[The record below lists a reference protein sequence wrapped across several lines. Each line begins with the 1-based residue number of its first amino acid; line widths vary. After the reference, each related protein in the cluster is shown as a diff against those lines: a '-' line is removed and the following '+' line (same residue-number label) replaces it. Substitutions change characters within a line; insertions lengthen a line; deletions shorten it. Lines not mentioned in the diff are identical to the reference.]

1 YELMISCW
9 HYIPENRINFRDIHS
24 RLDELLL
31 DNNKEQPTI
40 WFSNETTSETVTKQ
54 IFILY

>member
-1 YELMISCW
+1 MISCW

-24 RLDELLL
+24 RLNELLL

-40 WFSNETTSETVTKQ
+40 WFSNETISET
-54 IFILY
+54 